1 MNRSL
6 IDRIIRCGNASV
18 RENTRNS
25 ARSFRVSP
33 LCLQTSGFCP
43 SLLGLH
49 FSSHSLLVCPPVP
62 SSRRFFTVLPH
73 RSLSHSFFLFL
84 FVFLVSLLTP
94 SPARWAKKGRGSLRV
109 VSPHYRPLPS
119 RPLRFKSPCGGGGRE
134 DVNFT
139 WHGNASATAM
149 LNAKW
154 DSVSM
159 EACSEIS
166 FAPSCLCDQFCPCF
180 YIKRNVCPDNLD
192 SICRYLLSP
201 RRRLIFKKPTLLVP
215 LWRIDQVFFF

>member
-1 MNRSL
+1 MVLEVMRFSRANNEFARVIHRSVNRSL

-94 SPARWAKKGRGSLRV
+94 SPTRWAKKGRGSLRV

-119 RPLRFKSPCGGGGRE
+119 RPLRFKSPCGGGGGGGGRE

-166 FAPSCLCDQFCPCF
+166 LKESQP
-180 YIKRNVCPDNLD
+180 RD
-192 SICRYLLSP
+192 SSIIFRPILFVRSILS
-201 RRRLIFKKPTLLVP
+201 LFLH
-215 LWRIDQVFFF
+215 

>member
-1 MNRSL
+1 MPGDSFDSKYGDRTFQISKERERSNLILLADLTARRNGRWFGPRLPQPPVSGPANRLMVLEVMRFSRANNEFARVIHRSVNRSL

-94 SPARWAKKGRGSLRV
+94 SPTR
-109 VSPHYRPLPS
+109 
-119 RPLRFKSPCGGGGRE
+119 
-134 DVNFT
+134 
-139 WHGNASATAM
+139 
-149 LNAKW
+149 
-154 DSVSM
+154 
-159 EACSEIS
+159 
-166 FAPSCLCDQFCPCF
+166 
-180 YIKRNVCPDNLD
+180 
-192 SICRYLLSP
+192 
-201 RRRLIFKKPTLLVP
+201 
-215 LWRIDQVFFF
+215 